1 MIKKAADLQVESF
14 QNRFGGEGEVRMK
27 KLLAPAEFC
36 GKGRLFAHNV
46 ILPGSSIGFHQHN
59 GDFETYYILK
69 GKALVNDNGTE
80 RVLVPG
86 DMTFCKDG
94 DFHSI
99 ENIGDCDLEYVA
111 VILYNKQGQ

>member
-27 KLLAPAEFC
+27 KLLAPEDFC

-46 ILPGSSIGFHQHN
+46 ILPGSAIGFHQHK

-69 GKALVNDNGTE
+69 GEGMIDDNGVKSPVREGKKNYTKNGESHGLANTGTE
-80 RVLVPG
+80 
-86 DMTFCKDG
+86 
-94 DFHSI
+94 
-99 ENIGDCDLEYVA
+99 NLEVMA
-111 VILYNKQGQ
+111 LLL

>member
-27 KLLAPAEFC
+27 KLLAPEEFC

-46 ILPGSSIGFHQHN
+46 ILPGSSIGFHQHK

-69 GKALVNDNGTE
+69 GEGVINDNG
-80 RVLVPG
+80 VKFPVGPG
-86 DMTFCKDG
+86 DVVYTKNG
-94 DFHSI
+94 ESHGL
-99 ENIGDCDLEYVA
+99 ENTGTENLEVLA
-111 VILYNKQGQ
+111 LVLFD